1 MVKLKNKGLLY
12 KLSLFVF
19 VFVSINLICAGSVF
33 AATQNATNT
42 SNIIPQTNLT
52 QMNNNITTNTQN
64 TNNTTTNTLNTSNV
78 TDQENSTFPIKGYY
92 INPTDTPVSIV
103 NSTTLKK
110 QGINDIFVLT
120 TRKNPNDTLEP
131 FIAKFAGT
139 GIGVYAWVESF
150 KDYNG
155 NWYNPEYNITLKNE
169 IISNINSIATNYN
182 VNGVMLDYLRFPG
195 TAYKYPNA
203 TADVNSFAATIKN
216 NINIINNEKIPG
228 KPKILLSAAL
238 MPEGPVNDYY
248 YGQNYN
254 LLSNYLDFLSPMIY
268 VGNYNK
274 PASWIG
280 TTTQYIKAQANGK
293 PVVAILQ
300 TYASDSNPT
309 PISISQLDLDIYTA
323 LNSNSNGYEL
333 FRYGLMPANFT
344 GYQSTHIVTTITPS
358 QNAVNVPANQ
368 VIKITFSEPIKTGTM
383 WIELKNSVGVSIL
396 VTTSINGDVLTITPN
411 TLLANGGYELCLHTG
426 SITGLAG
433 NPLALWGSNFN
444 VYSTPP
450 TAKSS
455 VNGGLYNVNKI
466 VYLTM
471 TEPGTI
477 YYTLNG
483 STPTL
488 TSARYSTPITIS
500 STETLKYL
508 AIDLAGNPSPIYSQT
523 YTIDKIPPT
532 ASASPLGGLFN
543 STQIVTLKMSENGT
557 IYYTINGTT
566 PTNLSTKYSTP
577 ITISS
582 TTALKYLAID
592 LAGNKSPIYRQTY
605 TIDKIAPKVSMTSPL
620 NNTTGASLTAPITI
634 KFSENITVGI
644 NYSKIYI
651 KNLTTGVIVG
661 ITKTISGNTLTIQMT
676 SSRLRLDTYQVY
688 IPAGAIKDTAGNNL
702 ATTYTFKFKTI

>member
-1 MVKLKNKGLLY
+1 LTINHKALL
-12 KLSLFVF
+12 
-19 VFVSINLICAGSVF
+19 
-33 AATQNATNT
+33 T
-42 SNIIPQTNLT
+42 
-52 QMNNNITTNTQN
+52 
-64 TNNTTTNTLNTSNV
+64 
-78 TDQENSTFPIKGYY
+78 
-92 INPTDTPVSIV
+92 
-103 NSTTLKK
+103 
-110 QGINDIFVLT
+110 
-120 TRKNPNDTLEP
+120 
-131 FIAKFAGT
+131 
-139 GIGVYAWVESF
+139 
-150 KDYNG
+150 
-155 NWYNPEYNITLKNE
+155 
-169 IISNINSIATNYN
+169 
-182 VNGVMLDYLRFPG
+182 
-195 TAYKYPNA
+195 
-203 TADVNSFAATIKN
+203 
-216 NINIINNEKIPG
+216 
-228 KPKILLSAAL
+228 
-238 MPEGPVNDYY
+238 
-248 YGQNYN
+248 
-254 LLSNYLDFLSPMIY
+254 
-268 VGNYNK
+268 
-274 PASWIG
+274 
-280 TTTQYIKAQANGK
+280 NGK
-293 PVVAILQ
+293 
-300 TYASDSNPT
+300 
-309 PISISQLDLDIYTA
+309 YT
-323 LNSNSNGYEL
+323 
-333 FRYGLMPANFT
+333 
-344 GYQSTHIVTTITPS
+344 
-358 QNAVNVPANQ
+358 
-368 VIKITFSEPIKTGTM
+368 
-383 WIELKNSVGVSIL
+383 
-396 VTTSINGDVLTITPN
+396 LT
-411 TLLANGGYELCLHTG
+411 LHTG

-543 STQIVTLKMSENGT
+543 TTKIVTLSMSEPGIIYYTINGTTPTANSNRYTSSVPIVNTTTLKYLAIDLAGNPSPIYSQTYTIDKIPPTASASPLGGLFNSTRIVTLKMSENGT

>member
-1 MVKLKNKGLLY
+1 LVKLKNKGLLY

-64 TNNTTTNTLNTSNV
+64 TTTNTLNTSNV
-78 TDQENSTFPIKGYY
+78 TDQKNSTFPIKGYY
-92 INPTDTPVSIV
+92 INPTDTPVTTI
-103 NSTTLKK
+103 NPTTLKD
-110 QGINDIFVLT
+110 QGITDIFVLT

-139 GIGVYAWVESF
+139 GIGVYAWVEAF

-155 NWYNPEYNITLKNE
+155 NWFSPASTSTLEKQIIKDITY
-169 IISNINSIATNYN
+169 IATNYN
-182 VNGVMLDYLRFPG
+182 VNGVMLDYLRYPG
-195 TAYKYPNA
+195 TAYKYPTA
-203 TADVNSFAATIKN
+203 TANVDYFASQIRN
-216 NINIINNEKIPG
+216 NINIINNENIAG
-228 KPKILLSAAL
+228 KHKILLSSTL

-248 YGQNYN
+248 YGQNYTQ
-254 LLSNYLDFLSPMIY
+254 LSNYLDFLSPMIY
-268 VGNYNK
+268 VGNYNE
-274 PASWIG
+274 PTSWIG
-280 TTTQYIKAQANGK
+280 TTTQYIISQANGK

-300 TYASDSNPT
+300 TYASDANPT

-344 GYQSTHIVTTITPS
+344 GYQSTPIVTTITPLK
-358 QNAVNVPANQ
+358 NAVNVPANQ
-368 VIKITFSEPIKTGTM
+368 VIKITFTEPIKTGSM
-383 WIELKNSVGVSIL
+383 WIVLQNSVGVSIPI
-396 VTTSINGDVLTITPN
+396 TTSISSNILTIN
-411 TLLANGGYELCLHTG
+411 HKALLTNGKYILTLHTG

-488 TSARYSTPITIS
+488 TSVRYSTSITIS

-508 AIDLAGNPSPIYSQT
+508 AIDLAGNKSPVY
-523 YTIDKIPPT
+523 
-532 ASASPLGGLFN
+532 
-543 STQIVTLKMSENGT
+543 TQI
-557 IYYTINGTT
+557 
-566 PTNLSTKYSTP
+566 
-577 ITISS
+577 
-582 TTALKYLAID
+582 
-592 LAGNKSPIYRQTY
+592 Y
-605 TIDKIAPKVSMTSPL
+605 TIDKIAPKVSVTSPL